1 MKLPIAL
8 FPREG
13 RFFSLLKEAADN
25 VAASTLL
32 LQEAV
37 CDPSRSP
44 ELATELNRLEHE
56 GDRITRE
63 IIGLLNVSLVT
74 PIDREDITALAQ
86 DIDQIIDITE
96 GLIERLVLYKVTE
109 TNMSFKLM
117 AQQLC
122 SASAELALAVG
133 LLNKPRQYDELS
145 HHCDQVIY
153 YEKRADRVYREAI
166 AELFDNGK
174 DFVYVIKWR
183 EIYGIIEDAVDATE
197 NVCDTL
203 QSIVV
208 KGS

>member
-13 RFFSLLKEAADN
+13 RFFTLLKEAADN
-25 VAASTLL
+25 VATSTLL
-32 LQEAV
+32 LQEAA
-37 CDPSRSP
+37 CAPARSP

-109 TNMSFKLM
+109 TTMNFKLM

-133 LLNKPRQYDELS
+133 LLNKPKKYDELS

-166 AELFDNGK
+166 AELFENGK
-174 DFVYVIKWR
+174 DFIYVIKWR

-197 NVCDTL
+197 NVCDIL
-203 QSIVV
+203 QGIVV

>member
-1 MKLPIAL
+1 MKLPISL

-13 RFFSLLKEAADN
+13 RFFDLLTEAANN
-25 VAASTLL
+25 VAKSTIR
-32 LQEAV
+32 LQEAA
-37 CDPSRSP
+37 CDPARSP

-63 IIGLLNVSLVT
+63 IISLLNVSLVT

-86 DIDQIIDITE
+86 DIDHIIDVTE

-109 TNMSFKLM
+109 TTLHFKLL

-122 SASAELALAVG
+122 SASAELALAVA
-133 LLNKPRQYDELS
+133 LLNKPKKYDELS

-166 AELFDNGK
+166 AELFENGK
-174 DFVYVIKWR
+174 DFIYVIKWR

-197 NVCDTL
+197 NVCDIL
-203 QSIVV
+203 QSVVV

>member
-13 RFFSLLKEAADN
+13 RFFTLLKEAADN
-25 VAASTLL
+25 VAASTVL

-37 CDPSRSP
+37 CNPGRSP

-74 PIDREDITALAQ
+74 PIDREDITSLAQ

-109 TNMSFKLM
+109 TTMNFKLL

-133 LLNKPRQYDELS
+133 LLNKPKKYDELS

-174 DFVYVIKWR
+174 DFIYVIKWR

>member
-1 MKLPIAL
+1 MAFGIRL

-13 RFFSLLKEAADN
+13 RFFTLLKEAADN

-37 CDPSRSP
+37 CNPSRSP

-74 PIDREDITALAQ
+74 PIDREDITSLAQ

-109 TNMSFKLM
+109 TTMNFKLM

-133 LLNKPRQYDELS
+133 LLNKPKKYDELS

-166 AELFDNGK
+166 AELFDDGK
-174 DFVYVIKWR
+174 DFIYVIKWR

>member
-1 MKLPIAL
+1 MKFKFTL

-13 RFFSLLKEAADN
+13 KFFELLKEAADN
-25 VAASTLL
+25 VALATLILQDASADILR
-32 LQEAV
+32 A
-37 CDPSRSP
+37 P

-63 IIGLLNVSLVT
+63 IVGLLNVSLVT

-86 DIDQIIDITE
+86 SIDDILDVSE

-109 TNMSFKLM
+109 SPMHFKLL
-117 AQQLC
+117 AQHLC
-122 SASAELALAVG
+122 SATSELGKAVG
-133 LLNKPRQYDELS
+133 LLNKPKMYEELAR
-145 HHCDQVIY
+145 HCDQVIY

-166 AELFDNGK
+166 AELFENGK
-174 DFVYVIKWR
+174 DFVHIIKWR
-183 EIYGIIEDAVDATE
+183 EIYGIIEDAVDSAE
-197 NVCDTL
+197 SVCDVL

>member
-1 MKLPIAL
+1 MGFTFSL

-13 RFFSLLKEAADN
+13 KFFDLLTEAANN
-25 VAASTLL
+25 VARSTLL
-32 LQEAV
+32 LQDAV

-56 GDRITRE
+56 GDRVTRE
-63 IIGLLNVSLVT
+63 IIGLLNISLVT

-86 DIDQIIDITE
+86 DIDHIIDVTE
-96 GLIERLVLYKVTE
+96 GLIERMVLYKVTE
-109 TNMSFKLM
+109 TNMHFKLL

-122 SASAELALAVG
+122 SATVELALAVS
-133 LLNKPRQYDELS
+133 LLNKPKKYEELS

-166 AELFDNGK
+166 AELFENGK
-174 DFVYVIKWR
+174 DFIHVIKWR
-183 EIYGIIEDAVDATE
+183 ELYGIIEDAVDATE
-197 NVCDTL
+197 NVCDIL
-203 QSIVV
+203 QSVVV

>member
-13 RFFSLLKEAADN
+13 RFFALLKEAAEN
-25 VAASTLL
+25 VAKSTLV
-32 LQEAV
+32 LQEAA
-37 CDPSRSP
+37 CDPARSP
-44 ELATELNRLEHE
+44 ELSTELNRMEHE

-86 DIDQIIDITE
+86 NIDHVVDVTE
-96 GLIERLVLYKVTE
+96 GLIERLVLYKITE
-109 TNMSFKLM
+109 TTMHFKLL
-117 AQQLC
+117 AQHLC
-122 SASAELALAVG
+122 CASAELALAVG
-133 LLNKPRQYDELS
+133 LLNKPKKYDELS

-166 AELFDNGK
+166 AELFENGK
-174 DFVYVIKWR
+174 DFIHVIKWR

-197 NVCDTL
+197 NVCDIL
-203 QSIVV
+203 QGVVV